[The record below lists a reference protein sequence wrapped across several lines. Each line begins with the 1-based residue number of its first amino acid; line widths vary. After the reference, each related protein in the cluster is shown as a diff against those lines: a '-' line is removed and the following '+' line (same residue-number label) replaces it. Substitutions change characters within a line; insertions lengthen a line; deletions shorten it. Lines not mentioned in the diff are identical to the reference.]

1 MDYETFANRLNQVIL
16 ELSIEHAGML
26 SMGVASYY
34 KAGNDDVKKS
44 NLTKTQQATI
54 SKISAEHFGYMA
66 EFDKALGETLKENVK
81 SIFEREGGF
90 EDVKQ
95 EILQHV
101 DDIFS
106 GKEKITINHVGQVRQ
121 VVGVDKHG
129 NLYQTEKIIQQPY
142 TTTPEAYADMV
153 SRTASHRA
161 LERGRADAM
170 NKIGFD
176 KFRYISACDER
187 SRPAHCALSGKVF
200 EYGTD
205 QAEMALSLLGEPN
218 CRCSTV
224 AFFSDPD
231 LDSPESKFEKY
242 KERAGVYWNEEMGDW
257 AFKDPV

>member
-1 MDYETFANRLNQVIL
+1 MMDYETFATRLNQIIL
-16 ELSIEHAGML
+16 ELSIEHAGVL
-26 SMGVASYY
+26 SMNIASYY

-44 NLTKTQQATI
+44 TLTKTQLATI
-54 SKISAEHFGYMA
+54 SKISAEHFGYMS

-81 SIFEREGGF
+81 SILEREGGYN
-90 EDVKQ
+90 DVKE
-95 EILQHV
+95 EILKHV
-101 DDIFS
+101 DDVFS
-106 GKEKITINHVGQVRQ
+106 GNDTITINHVGQRRTVLN
-121 VVGVDKHG
+121 VDKDG
-129 NLYQTEKIIQQPY
+129 NIYQTEKVIQQPY

-170 NKIGFD
+170 NKMGFD

-218 CRCSTV
+218 CRCSTI
-224 AFFSDPD
+224 AFFGSD
-231 LDSPESKFEKY
+231 LDTPQEFYEKI
-242 KERAGVYWNEEMGDW
+242 KEKSGLRWSEEQEEW
-257 AFKDPV
+257 AIY